1 MATTVKKIQQYKT
14 EAVTKLKADFAKT
27 PDLILS
33 DFRGLTFPQMIEL
46 RAKLSEQG
54 TSYKVVRNAFARI
67 AMKEAGLPDVSAM
80 LEGPTALAFLGKDPS
95 PAAKILVDFTKSA
108 PLTIKGGVV
117 SGKVFS
123 AKEIEALSRLPGKAP
138 APGHP
143 AGHDE
148 RARQEHDV
156 RDERRVLQARED
168 ACGRCG
174 QEENRRRRVIGDRG
188 GGLTAPSPSI
198 VWGIEIAPPVFET

>member
-46 RAKLSEQG
+46 RAKLTEQG
-54 TSYKVVRNAFARI
+54 TSYRVVRNAFARI

-117 SGKVFS
+117 SGKVFN
-123 AKEIEALSRLPGKAP
+123 AREIEALSRLPGRLQLLAILLGTMNAPVRNVMYVLNAVPSKLVRTLAAVADKKAKES
-138 APGHP
+138 A
-143 AGHDE
+143 A
-148 RARQEHDV
+148 
-156 RDERRVLQARED
+156 
-168 ACGRCG
+168 
-174 QEENRRRRVIGDRG
+174 
-188 GGLTAPSPSI
+188 
-198 VWGIEIAPPVFET
+198 

>member
-46 RAKLSEQG
+46 RAKLGEQG

-95 PAAKILVDFTKSA
+95 PVAKILVDFTRSA

-117 SGKVFS
+117 SGKVFD
-123 AKEIEALSRLPGKAP
+123 AKEIEALSRLPGRLQLLAMLLGTMNAP
-138 APGHP
+138 IRNMMYVTNGVSSKL
-143 AGHDE
+143 
-148 RARQEHDV
+148 V
-156 RDERRVLQARED
+156 RTLAAVADKKQKE
-168 ACGRCG
+168 
-174 QEENRRRRVIGDRG
+174 
-188 GGLTAPSPSI
+188 SK
-198 VWGIEIAPPVFET
+198 